1 MKRSDNYH
9 KWVEWSEED
18 QVYIGKYPDL
28 ITGIHGDDPIQL
40 YGELCEVVE
49 EDNYFL
55 KGAEKMDYRSLP
67 LTLTEIDPLCSPK
80 RTQQVLCSPKR
91 TQLTRTQW

>member
-18 QVYIGKYPDL
+18 HVYIGKCPDL

-49 EDNYFL
+49 DVIRHFD
-55 KGAEKMDYRSLP
+55 AEGRTLP
-67 LTLTEIDPLCSPK
+67 DPRIRPM
-80 RTQQVLCSPKR
+80 QEVM
-91 TQLTRTQW
+91 